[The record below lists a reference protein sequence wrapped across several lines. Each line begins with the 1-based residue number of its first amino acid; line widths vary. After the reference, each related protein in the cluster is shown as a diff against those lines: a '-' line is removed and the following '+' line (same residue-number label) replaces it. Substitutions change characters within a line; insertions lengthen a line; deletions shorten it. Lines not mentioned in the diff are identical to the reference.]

1 MMTKTF
7 AKTVATGAGAIAL
20 LLSASGTLIA
30 KDYILTG
37 VKPDKLI
44 LIDAEARK
52 IDKVLTIPD
61 AAPGMTTI
69 TPSPDG
75 KTAYSIVNR
84 WESVSGLDLDSGE
97 EVFRAELSG
106 GELRGK
112 AMFGMDVS
120 PDGKELAVYVSPVKL
135 GLGSY
140 EVQPTEVR
148 FFDTGGGLEAE
159 PIRTIPVPR
168 QITVMFYSKDGS
180 KLYGLGRSLYAMDP
194 QTGEVVE
201 EHQTQGW
208 DRPNFYPPDVLSVWS
223 QWEQADVFSTPYYTA
238 RSDMDL
244 ADPAAYWTGVLTLD
258 LGTGVFALKD
268 VENTEVFYFSSAV
281 SPADHNL
288 VYGVYNTLAKL
299 DVNEG
304 KSLGSVELDHSYYDI
319 NLSSDGK
326 EVYIGGTLGDVA
338 VYDAETLEKIGQ
350 IDLPGGAN
358 MALSTLRVIQK

>member
-1 MMTKTF
+1 MTKTL
-7 AKTVATGAGAIAL
+7 AKTIATGAGAIAL
-20 LLSASGTLIA
+20 LLSASGVLVA

-37 VKPDKLI
+37 IKPDKLI

-61 AAPGMTTI
+61 AAPGMATI

-75 KTAYSIVNR
+75 RVAYSIVNR
-84 WESVSGLDLDSGE
+84 WESISGVDLDSGD

-106 GELRGK
+106 GDRRGK

-140 EVQPTEVR
+140 EVQPTEIR
-148 FFDTGGGLEAE
+148 FFDTAAGPGAE

-168 QITVMFYSKDGS
+168 QITLIFYSTDGS
-180 KLYGLGRSLYAMDP
+180 KIYGLGRSLFVIDP
-194 QTGEVVE
+194 QTGEIVG

-208 DRPNFYPPDVLSVWS
+208 DRPNFYPPDILDVWS
-223 QWEQADVFSTPYYTA
+223 QWEQADIFSTPYYTA

-244 ADPAAYWTGVLTLD
+244 TDPAAYWTGLLTLD
-258 LGTGVFALKD
+258 LKTGEFNLKE
-268 VENTEVFYFSSAV
+268 VENTEVFYFSSV
-281 SPADHNL
+281 VNPANHDL

-299 DVNEG
+299 DVAEG

-319 NLSSDGK
+319 NFSSDGK

-338 VYDAETLEKIGQ
+338 VYDAESLEKLGQ

-358 MALSTLRVIQK
+358 MAISTLRMIQR